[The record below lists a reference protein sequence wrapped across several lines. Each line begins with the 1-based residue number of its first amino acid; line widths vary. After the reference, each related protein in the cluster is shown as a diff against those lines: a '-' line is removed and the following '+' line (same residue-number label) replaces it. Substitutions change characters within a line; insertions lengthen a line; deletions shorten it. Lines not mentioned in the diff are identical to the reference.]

1 MDLNIWQTL
10 EVKRLFL
17 SLIPQHYS
25 LTLFISA

>member
-17 SLIPQHYS
+17 SKIQYFGKFLPIN
-25 LTLFISA
+25 